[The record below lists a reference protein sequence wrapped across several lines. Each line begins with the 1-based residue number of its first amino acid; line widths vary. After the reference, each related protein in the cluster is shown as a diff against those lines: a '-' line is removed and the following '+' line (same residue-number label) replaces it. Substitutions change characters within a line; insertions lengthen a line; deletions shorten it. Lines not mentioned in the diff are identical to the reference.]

1 MRYYIQDTRS
11 YLGDAV
17 MWWRPNGE
25 GYTSDIDD
33 AGEYEEAE
41 AVRICR
47 SRSTEKAIP
56 VDVARAAIVRV
67 VYAGHLH
74 RAMEA
79 REIAVNAPT
88 GGGQ

>member
-25 GYTSDIDD
+25 GYTSDIDA
-33 AGEYEEAE
+33 AGEYEEEHAMRLHE
-41 AVRICR
+41 GRE
-47 SRSTEKAIP
+47 TDLPIP

-67 VYAGHLH
+67 VYAGRLH
-74 RAMEA
+74 QAKEA
-79 REIAVNAPT
+79 HEAAKAAIV
-88 GGGQ
+88 GGAQ